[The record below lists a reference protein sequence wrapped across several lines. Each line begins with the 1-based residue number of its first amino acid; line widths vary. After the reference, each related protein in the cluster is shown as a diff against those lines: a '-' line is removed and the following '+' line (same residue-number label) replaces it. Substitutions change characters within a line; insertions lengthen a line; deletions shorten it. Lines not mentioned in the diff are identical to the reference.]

1 MESPTPPPTTRARLV
16 AAAKEEFVE
25 HGFAGTDSNKIAR
38 RAGFAPQTFYRWFTD
53 KTDVFLAVYRG
64 WEREEGFTIGR
75 LIGQRA
81 SGAALA
87 DALIAHQGAYKI
99 FRRGLKTLTL
109 QDGRVREARAAS
121 RRRQIAQIAH
131 WSAPRPA
138 PAPQAIA
145 VRLLELERLADAVAE
160 GEFADIGF
168 GEDEA
173 RARLAEIFD
182 ELR

>member
-1 MESPTPPPTTRARLV
+1 M
-16 AAAKEEFVE
+16 AAAKEEFTE

-38 RAGFAPQTFYRWFTD
+38 RAGFAPQTFYRWFVD
-53 KTDVFLAVYRG
+53 KTDIFLAVYRG
-64 WEREEGFTIGR
+64 WEREEGGAIAR
-75 LIGQRA
+75 LIAKRA
-81 SGAALA
+81 TGAALA
-87 DALIAHQGAYKI
+87 EALIAHQGAYRM

-109 QDGRVREARAAS
+109 QDDRVREARAAS

-138 PAPQAIA
+138 PPPEAIA
-145 VRLLELERLADAVAE
+145 VRLIELERLADAVAE

-168 GEDEA
+168 GEHEA

>member
-1 MESPTPPPTTRARLV
+1 MDSATPSSTTRARLI
-16 AAAKEEFVE
+16 AAAREAFVD
-25 HGFAGTDSNKIAR
+25 HGYAGTDSNKIAR
-38 RAGFAPQTFYRWFTD
+38 RAGFAPQTFYRWFKD
-53 KTDVFLAVYRG
+53 KTDIFLAVYRG
-64 WEREEGFTIGR
+64 WQREDGVTIGR

-81 SGAALA
+81 TGAALA
-87 DALIAHQGAYKI
+87 EALIGHHRLYRT
-99 FRRGLKTLTL
+99 FRRGLKTLAL
-109 QDGRVREARAAS
+109 EDARVREARAMS

-138 PAPQAIA
+138 PPPEAIT

-160 GEFADIGF
+160 GEFTDMGL

-173 RARLAEIFD
+173 RARLAQIFD